1 MDLRGLRPGWYLLIF
16 ITLYAILVTFL
27 WRASLNSNQP
37 IETVTTSS
45 NVLSPV
51 AVLEQKQNMWFP
63 IPGAHLPERDFYLPG
78 ALRSYRRG
86 VNQGF
91 DFYAD
96 SAGIPIVYGTPVIA
110 AQDGIVIRADHDFVE
125 SSQDNWLTLM
135 NEVSKREASEE
146 ELDKLRGRQI
156 WIRTDDG
163 RVLRYAHLSAI
174 RDGIELETEVYQG
187 QVLAYVGNSG
197 TDDGVAGTTRG
208 ARLHFEI
215 WEPSG
220 SFFGQGHSLEEIRN
234 LASNLFV
241 GP

>member
-1 MDLRGLRPGWYLLIF
+1 MDLRAIRPGWYLLIF

-27 WRASLNSNQP
+27 WRASLNSNQH
-37 IETVTTSS
+37 IEPAIASPAT
-45 NVLSPV
+45 LPPV
-51 AVLEQKQNMWFP
+51 AGLEQKQGMWFP

-96 SAGIPIVYGTPVIA
+96 TAGIPIVYGTPVIA

-125 SSQDNWLTLM
+125 APEEDWLTLM

-156 WIRTDDG
+156 WLRTDDG

-174 RDGIELETEVYQG
+174 RDGIDLETEVYQG
-187 QVLAYVGNSG
+187 QVIGYVGNSG
-197 TDDGVAGTTRG
+197 TDDGVAGSTRG

-220 SFFGQGHSLEEIRN
+220 SFFGQGHSIEETRRI
-234 LASNLFV
+234 AENLFV